1 MTIGCRHADSQRTG
15 RGCLLPRRFPLRIR
29 EVTQCLST
37 LFKVPLSQVRHPD
50 LPRGSD
56 EQLYAEAF
64 LKTRHRTADR
74 SRIDACGRSGG
85 RETSQFSR
93 QTEQFDTAQQET
105 FKLTLHT
112 LSMT

>member
-1 MTIGCRHADSQRTG
+1 M
-15 RGCLLPRRFPLRIR
+15 LIR
-29 EVTQCLST
+29 SVPVGVVCCPVASRSAFAR
-37 LFKVPLSQVRHPD
+37 FKVPLSQVRQPD